1 MALFLKASVLEIK
14 QKGRKPHTHHLRSTT
29 EMCEKDFSWGIIV
42 TGFHNV
48 FCGKKTQVRKRNS
61 FRARLKKRCFGK
73 VISAIPQSLWSHY
86 VAFTTFYCK
95 IEYFWFLGCNLGKEH

>member
-29 EMCEKDFSWGIIV
+29 EMCEKGFSWGIIV

-48 FCGKKTQVRKRNS
+48 FCGKKNPS
-61 FRARLKKRCFGK
+61 KKKELISSKVKNQMIRC
-73 VISAIPQSLWSHY
+73 I
-86 VAFTTFYCK
+86 T
-95 IEYFWFLGCNLGKEH
+95 